1 MKKHSRLSAL
11 MEHAGKH
18 RYLTYISWFLAAV
31 SSILALVP
39 FVYIWLIIR
48 DVLNYAPN
56 FDQAK
61 NITYYGW
68 MAVLFAVISMIIY
81 MGGLLCSHLSAF
93 RIATNLR
100 IKCIQYL
107 VTLSIGDV
115 ERLGSGKLRKIIL
128 DSSEAT
134 ETYLAHRLPDKA
146 AAIATPIGL
155 LFLLFMFDWR
165 LGVLSLIPV
174 VLAFIIMTKMTG
186 QKMEQK
192 MNEYKNSLEDMSN
205 EAVEYVRGI
214 PVVKTFG
221 QTVYSFKRFKA
232 SIDNYEKWVIAY
244 TKDLRLPM
252 MFYTTAINAVFAF
265 LIAGAIAF
273 SRSAMTNE
281 LLLNLLFYVIVTPII
296 STTLTRIMFMSED
309 SMIVDDAMKRID
321 NIFDMKPLA
330 TKSVYK
336 TPKDNSVTL
345 ENVSYSYDGKKY
357 AVRNISL
364 KVKPNSTV
372 AFVGGS
378 GSGKTTLANIISR
391 FFDPQTGKVLIGG
404 INIKD
409 IKKEELMDTISFV
422 FQNSKLIKASV
433 LDNVKMAK
441 PDATRCDVINAL
453 NAAQCA
459 DIIEKLPNGINTV
472 IGTNGIY
479 LSGGEQQ
486 RVAIARA
493 MLKNA
498 PVLIL
503 DEATAF
509 ADPDNEILVQKAFSE
524 MAKNK
529 TVIMVAHRLST
540 VKNADCI
547 YVLKDGQI
555 EESGTHKELLQ
566 QKGLY
571 SKMWSNYQKSIDW
584 KVGAYND

>member
-1 MKKHSRLSAL
+1 
-11 MEHAGKH
+11 
-18 RYLTYISWFLAAV
+18 
-31 SSILALVP
+31 
-39 FVYIWLIIR
+39 
-48 DVLNYAPN
+48 
-56 FDQAK
+56 
-61 NITYYGW
+61 
-68 MAVLFAVISMIIY
+68 
-81 MGGLLCSHLSAF
+81 
-93 RIATNLR
+93 
-100 IKCIQYL
+100 
-107 VTLSIGDV
+107 
-115 ERLGSGKLRKIIL
+115 
-128 DSSEAT
+128 
-134 ETYLAHRLPDKA
+134 
-146 AAIATPIGL
+146 
-155 LFLLFMFDWR
+155 
-165 LGVLSLIPV
+165 
-174 VLAFIIMTKMTG
+174 
-186 QKMEQK
+186 
-192 MNEYKNSLEDMSN
+192 
-205 EAVEYVRGI
+205 
-214 PVVKTFG
+214 
-221 QTVYSFKRFKA
+221 
-232 SIDNYEKWVIAY
+232 
-244 TKDLRLPM
+244 
-252 MFYTTAINAVFAF
+252 
-265 LIAGAIAF
+265 
-273 SRSAMTNE
+273 MTNE

-364 KVKPNSTV
+364 KVDPNSTV

-459 DIIEKLPNGINTV
+459 DIIEKLPNGIDTV

-555 EESGTHKELLQ
+555 AERGTHEELLQ
-566 QKGLY
+566 RKGLY
-571 SKMWSNYQKSIDW
+571 SKMWSDYQRSIDW